1 MLAAN
6 IGTWMYRVGQSW
18 LTLALTDSALMLGA
32 VTALQFLPML
42 LVGPWAGVLADRH
55 DRRRLLMLTQA
66 ALAIQALLLAVLT
79 LAGLVTPVLLLGA
92 AAVLGLITALDGP
105 ARASIVSDLVP
116 TDQVVNA
123 VSLNS
128 ASLNVARLVGPA
140 LAGLV
145 IAATSTGWVF
155 LIATASFT
163 AMVGALSGISTSQ
176 RPSGGRRPGGVR
188 DGLRHVRA
196 NPDLLFVIAL
206 AGLVSMFALNF
217 QLTTALMSTH
227 EFHAGPVVFGILG
240 SVMAIGSLAGSLLSA
255 RRSRTDL
262 RIIAGAA
269 LALSVSTIIAGFA
282 PNEWFF
288 GVALTLC
295 GISALTMMTGA
306 NSYLQTRTDDSHR
319 SRVLALYL
327 AVFFGTTPIGAPL
340 VGLLAEWWGPRVG
353 LVVPGILAVI
363 VTVVLWLRYSED
375 ARAAARDRAL
385 AAV

>member
-6 IGTWMYRVGQSW
+6 TGTWMYRVGQSW
-18 LTLALTDSALMLGA
+18 LTLALTDNAIMLGA

-42 LVGPWAGVLADRH
+42 LVGPWAGVLADRC
-55 DRRRLLMLTQA
+55 DRRRLLMLTQG
-66 ALAIQALLLAVLT
+66 ALALQALLLAALT
-79 LAGLVTPVLLLGA
+79 ITGLVTPTLLLVA
-92 AAVLGLITALDGP
+92 AAILGLITALDGP

-116 TDQVVNA
+116 GDQVVNA

-145 IAATSTGWVF
+145 IAFASTGWVF
-155 LIATASFT
+155 LIAAASFL
-163 AMVGALSGISTSQ
+163 AMVGALSGIRTSQ
-176 RPSGGRRPGGVR
+176 NRSSARRAGGVA
-188 DGLRHVRA
+188 DGVRHVREH
-196 NPDLLFVIAL
+196 PDLLFVIAL

-217 QLTTALMSTH
+217 QLTTALMSSH
-227 EFHAGPVVFGILG
+227 EFHAGPIVFGILG

-262 RIIAGAA
+262 RTIAAA
-269 LALSVSTIIAGFA
+269 AVALSVSTVVAGLA
-282 PNEWFF
+282 PNEWLF
-288 GVALTLC
+288 GAALTLC

-327 AVFFGTTPIGAPL
+327 AVFFGTTPLGAPL
-340 VGLLAEWWGPRVG
+340 VGVLADVYGPRAG
-353 LVVPGILAVI
+353 LVIPGILALAV
-363 VTVVLWLRYSED
+363 
-375 ARAAARDRAL
+375 AAALIATFRHTLRL
-385 AAV
+385 T